1 MSVIIPLEVKTEKE
15 LDRAVKLGR
24 TVIIINNDEF
34 YNKVCNKKKGKCG
47 DYVYEGGFYLSFKG
61 SGKLKKYGATIDKIN
76 KKCILIKH
84 KGVGWFEDGDV
95 IEGYSNVKCT
105 SIKKAVKLDK
115 EEDFVFYMKMKSAC
129 IIVEGDLYK
138 KFKLVN
144 YEWSKRFTDTKWII
158 DDEEKM
164 RLYYFNFH
172 VFDMNKDK
180 IEGIDTDE
188 LFLHKPLFNNMSI
201 LGKEV

>member
-47 DYVYEGGFYLSFKG
+47 EYVYEGGFSLSFKG

-95 IEGYSNVKCT
+95 IEGYSNAKCT

-115 EEDFVFYMKMKSAC
+115 EEDFAFYMKMKSAC

-138 KFKLVN
+138 NL
-144 YEWSKRFTDTKWII
+144 
-158 DDEEKM
+158 
-164 RLYYFNFH
+164 NFQITYGL
-172 VFDMNKDK
+172 N
-180 IEGIDTDE
+180 
-188 LFLHKPLFNNMSI
+188 I
-201 LGKEV
+201 LQILNG

>member
-1 MSVIIPLEVKTEKE
+1 M
-15 LDRAVKLGR
+15 
-24 TVIIINNDEF
+24 
-34 YNKVCNKKKGKCG
+34 
-47 DYVYEGGFYLSFKG
+47 
-61 SGKLKKYGATIDKIN
+61 
-76 KKCILIKH
+76 
-84 KGVGWFEDGDV
+84 
-95 IEGYSNVKCT
+95 KCT

>member
-34 YNKVCNKKKGKCG
+34 YNKVCNKKKGKCRE
-47 DYVYEGGFYLSFKG
+47 YVYEGGFSLSFKG

-84 KGVGWFEDGDV
+84 KGVGGFEDGDV
-95 IEGYSNVKCT
+95 IEGYSNAKCT

-115 EEDFVFYMKMKSAC
+115 
-129 IIVEGDLYK
+129 
-138 KFKLVN
+138 
-144 YEWSKRFTDTKWII
+144 
-158 DDEEKM
+158 
-164 RLYYFNFH
+164 
-172 VFDMNKDK
+172 
-180 IEGIDTDE
+180 
-188 LFLHKPLFNNMSI
+188 
-201 LGKEV
+201 